1 MTDEN
6 DIEEADDR
14 EESPKETVR
23 DTAPRV
29 LRDPVTGKFLAGTK
43 AGPGRPKGL
52 KDRLNV
58 QVIATLEAL
67 WDKRGAEIIDQL
79 AAEKPEVVAS
89 LIARLIP
96 QELATQA
103 ITGNDEADKAQGNQE
118 VTVRVVT
125 QQHQDV
131 LPPREVE
138 GELMHDASTLEIAL
152 VISSA
157 SCPSAA
163 RTNTFSS
170 LTVKG

>member
-1 MTDEN
+1 MSDE
-6 DIEEADDR
+6 
-14 EESPKETVR
+14 EESTFIQEMPKETVG
-23 DTAPRV
+23 DTSPRV

-52 KDRLNV
+52 RDRLNV
-58 QVIATLEAL
+58 QVIETLEAL

-79 AAEKPEVVAS
+79 AAEKPEVVAQ
-89 LIARLIP
+89 LIARMIP

-103 ITGNDEADKAQGNQE
+103 ITGESEKAQGNQE

-138 GELMHDASTLEIAL
+138 GELMHDDSVDNITH
-152 VISSA
+152 
-157 SCPSAA
+157 
-163 RTNTFSS
+163 
-170 LTVKG
+170 

>member
-1 MTDEN
+1 MSDDH
-6 DIEEADDR
+6 DIEEVDDR
-14 EESPKETVR
+14 EESPKETVG
-23 DTAPRV
+23 DTSPRV

-103 ITGNDEADKAQGNQE
+103 ITGEETEKAQGNQE
-118 VTVRVVT
+118 VTIRLV
-125 QQHQDV
+125 QQDASPA
-131 LPPREVE
+131 LPAREVE
-138 GELMHDASTLEIAL
+138 GELLPPEDSVH
-152 VISSA
+152 
-157 SCPSAA
+157 
-163 RTNTFSS
+163 
-170 LTVKG
+170 

>member
-1 MTDEN
+1 MSDGNDDETDVCTS
-6 DIEEADDR
+6 DM
-14 EESPKETVR
+14 PKETAR
-23 DTAPRV
+23 NTV

-67 WDKRGAEIIDQL
+67 WEKRGAEIIDQL

-103 ITGNDEADKAQGNQE
+103 ITGSEEKVQSNQDVTIRIVADKK
-118 VTVRVVT
+118 
-125 QQHQDV
+125 QDV
-131 LPPREVE
+131 LPPRDVE
-138 GELMHDASTLEIAL
+138 GELLPADLH
-152 VISSA
+152 
-157 SCPSAA
+157 
-163 RTNTFSS
+163 
-170 LTVKG
+170 

>member
-1 MTDEN
+1 MVSVTSGVDMTDEH
-6 DIEEADDR
+6 DIEETDDR
-14 EESPKETVR
+14 AESPKETVG

-58 QVIATLEAL
+58 QVISTLEAL

-103 ITGNDEADKAQGNQE
+103 ITGDEEQKAQQNQE
-118 VTVRVVT
+118 VTIRLV
-125 QQHQDV
+125 QQDTGPA

-138 GELMHDASTLEIAL
+138 GELLPLDDSVH
-152 VISSA
+152 
-157 SCPSAA
+157 
-163 RTNTFSS
+163 
-170 LTVKG
+170 